1 MTDARDRFIR
11 LATAATDAAAEAARC
26 PAGPGER
33 HTGTCWGTALEAATQ
48 RTHVEAFCDA
58 VDTENTDH
66 RRYLPLA
73 YQEATVLDGSH
84 GVLVIATSVYRMLRI
99 EAEARV
105 GDDVTVTH
113 GAELL
118 LDERD
123 LRNDTAWTGSTYGV

>member
-1 MTDARDRFIR
+1 MTDDARDRFTR
-11 LATAATDAAAEAARC
+11 LATATAPAEDQPARAARV
-26 PAGPGER
+26 A
-33 HTGTCWGTALEAATQ
+33 
-48 RTHVEAFCDA
+48 AFCDA